1 MTGTG
6 LLAATR
12 IILLCLTAYFG
23 VAYSIVKALEMFT
36 VYIPFSGAMADGG
49 VYSRQDHRR
58 LLTGRWI
65 PLLVILLLSSALTA
79 YLAWRTL
86 PVGACAAGICLV
98 LGVVMFLR
106 GSRDRV
112 VLYQRFVRQYR
123 DFMDKEKFCRVL
135 ESKYGMTLPELSSY
149 KGGNAYGRNAAQ

>member
-58 LLTGRWI
+58 LLTGHSHLQYHNLFPVQKSSHKVLLFWI
-65 PLLVILLLSSALTA
+65 P
-79 YLAWRTL
+79 
-86 PVGACAAGICLV
+86 CLR
-98 LGVVMFLR
+98 FLN
-106 GSRDRV
+106 
-112 VLYQRFVRQYR
+112 
-123 DFMDKEKFCRVL
+123 K
-135 ESKYGMTLPELSSY
+135 GMP
-149 KGGNAYGRNAAQ
+149 

>member
-79 YLAWRTL
+79 
-86 PVGACAAGICLV
+86 
-98 LGVVMFLR
+98 
-106 GSRDRV
+106 
-112 VLYQRFVRQYR
+112 
-123 DFMDKEKFCRVL
+123 
-135 ESKYGMTLPELSSY
+135 
-149 KGGNAYGRNAAQ
+149 